1 MGRPEP
7 NGEPCA
13 EIDQGHQNSPERP
26 ADLGPVVPAHGIRS
40 QPCAPIDWEAVA
52 EQGSG
57 R

>member
-7 NGEPCA
+7 KGEPCA
-13 EIDQGHQNSPERP
+13 EIDQGHQNSPDRP
-26 ADLGPVVPAHGIRS
+26 ADLGPVVPRTRDPPSTMRS
-40 QPCAPIDWEAVA
+40 IDWEAVA